1 MGRRSFISISQINRI
16 AAAARARQRREEAS
30 LLIQSSEPGPK
41 QRPAEFS
48 IFSFKFDK
56 QTRIANIEFL
66 KKVPYRTVERYVQQ
80 DHQRYPIYS
89 SWKERRGYTAKS
101 IKLTN
106 QELENLRENTNE
118 LIRKFS
124 FDIVTLLRDRTL
136 QPSWYIIKNIED
148 DCYQK
153 IDDLTRQRSRESS
166 AFDKRIKEISA
177 AISQNNKE
185 ISIREDALKTVKND
199 LSNID
204 QKIEKAA
211 NHKRNIFLSIITLF
225 IYNYFGSAIRKKR
238 LSVKRDMVQSVADEL
253 SEGIT
258 SLNEKNEQS
267 QKEIEEATAA
277 HQKETGR
284 IAEEI
289 SKILSEKETK
299 IKEVKK
305 LPELDTEESNF
316 IPLKEI
322 SGMAY
327 KKIIGCY
334 VIRNTKNKKCYVGQS
349 KDILRRIKQHF
360 KGTLPHNMIFAED
373 YFQTAEKERV
383 DLFEFM
389 IIPCETKDELDKK
402 EKDLIEEYE
411 AFTKGYNGT
420 SGNS

>member
-89 SWKERRGYTAKS
+89 SWKERRSYTAKS

-267 QKEIEEATAA
+267 QNLDGGFDGVMLSNGPGDPADNTEI
-277 HQKETGR
+277 
-284 IAEEI
+284 
-289 SKILSEKETK
+289 

-373 YFQTAEKERV
+373 YFQTAEKERD

>member
-1 MGRRSFISISQINRI
+1 MGRRSLITITQIKRI
-16 AAAARARQRREEAS
+16 AAAARAQQRREEAS
-30 LLIQSSEPGPK
+30 SLIQSSEPGPK

-48 IFSFKFDK
+48 MSSFKFDK

-66 KKVPYRTVERYVQQ
+66 KKVPYRTIERYVQQ
-80 DHQRYPIYS
+80 DRQRYPIYS
-89 SWKERRGYTAKS
+89 PWKERRSYTTKS

-106 QELENLRENTNE
+106 KELENLRKNPNE

-153 IDDLTRQRSRESS
+153 IDDLTRQRSIESS
-166 AFDKRIKEISA
+166 AFDKKVKELSA
-177 AISQNNKE
+177 DISQINKE
-185 ISIREDALKTVKND
+185 IDSQEGALKTVKND
-199 LSNID
+199 LSKID

-211 NHKRNIFLSIITLF
+211 KHKRNIFLSILTF
-225 IYNYFGSAIRKKR
+225 FVYNYFGSAIRKKR

-253 SEGIT
+253 SKRIT

-289 SKILSEKETK
+289 SQILSEKETK

-305 LPELDTEESNF
+305 LPALDTEESNF

-334 VIRNTKNKKCYVGQS
+334 VIRNTKNRKCYVGQS

-360 KGTLPHNMIFAED
+360 KGTLPNNMIFAED
-373 YFQTAEKERV
+373 YFQTAEKERG